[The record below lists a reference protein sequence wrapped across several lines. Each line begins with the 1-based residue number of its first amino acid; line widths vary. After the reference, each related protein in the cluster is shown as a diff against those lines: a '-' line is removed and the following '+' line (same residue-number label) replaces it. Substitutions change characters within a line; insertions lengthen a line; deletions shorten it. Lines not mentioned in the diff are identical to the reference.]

1 MSSKALNPV
10 YLSHNLQYGN
20 FWELPDEAEEK
31 TELKPPNGTNVVDW
45 LTSLDP
51 ETLRRVAA
59 SDTKH
64 RTGCPCC
71 QRKGFEGR
79 PRVPARVRRSAWETE
94 TQKLEDA
101 HKQNSKLLDRVQ
113 RISETLDGMMVNP
126 VLAAAEE
133 GTRKSIGAG
142 GLRYSAPMSSNASTN
157 KGHWDGMR
165 YTASTGTQN
174 AFASSANGLVGG
186 GVSLTE
192 QWSRTFSSE
201 GAAKTGGGQSVATRR
216 STGGEA
222 MRSGGGRGQA
232 RAQQP
237 GLDRGA
243 LARSTAW

>member
-1 MSSKALNPV
+1 MTNQPTRQQKLCATNYLTNDAPLTCNLGYRSRQFKVKHDKRKIASYRGVPPAPITEPGDKRPALGDWGRETFTPSRGGQAHTVHLPMSSKALTPV

-20 FWELPDEAEEK
+20 FWELPDEAEEN

-79 PRVPARVRRSAWETE
+79 PRVPARMRRSAWETE
-94 TQKLEDA
+94 TQKLENA

-126 VLAAAEE
+126 ALASAEE
-133 GTRKSIGAG
+133 GCVCWH
-142 GLRYSAPMSSNASTN
+142 LRVWLFPQ
-157 KGHWDGMR
+157 D
-165 YTASTGTQN
+165 
-174 AFASSANGLVGG
+174 
-186 GVSLTE
+186 
-192 QWSRTFSSE
+192 
-201 GAAKTGGGQSVATRR
+201 RR
-216 STGGEA
+216 LQKK
-222 MRSGGGRGQA
+222 R
-232 RAQQP
+232 
-237 GLDRGA
+237 LDFDHNVFH
-243 LARSTAW
+243 